1 MTQSSMASQIPLID
15 DGKRETSGAQPL
27 QRLTFFKFLQR
38 YPIFILAFGPP
49 LFRSS
54 AVDVTRGI
62 LDVWSFFQVGLLAAV
77 TFRAIRRLVA
87 PQIIFIPRQVRPIF
101 GLAFVL
107 GLLFLASSIYSPSRL
122 TTVAYSILY
131 FSTMICVLEFVV
143 DVYRHP
149 LDWIQCL
156 LFFRSIGLLLVAL
169 AVLVFPFK
177 PSLIV
182 SYSEQIGMRIGGGLI
197 APFPLIFPIGAI
209 ISAYAFLYSLE
220 PRGRSLFYFLLCLA
234 GTLMTRARGGEIS
247 LLLPLVILGFGWSK
261 TSKRSAYLFVSGIM
275 ASALLTSL
283 TFVTIGVGRIWSLF
297 NKGQSAEGI
306 KSASGRT
313 DMWHFVI
320 QYCMAHPQG
329 MGYVAGFREHFKQYY
344 VLGMQ
349 LDPTHIG
356 NAHNVLM
363 QLLADAGW
371 LALAVY
377 LIMFAKIVFLAWR
390 NTSRKGLASTTSNIG
405 ACHAI
410 RCSLLLLICC
420 FIGGLDAAD
429 FDVPMRQPFYWQN
442 IIIAIILGAS
452 ATLAPAMRQGARLR
466 ENSSVVNL

>member
-1 MTQSSMASQIPLID
+1 
-15 DGKRETSGAQPL
+15 
-27 QRLTFFKFLQR
+27 
-38 YPIFILAFGPP
+38 
-49 LFRSS
+49 
-54 AVDVTRGI
+54 
-62 LDVWSFFQVGLLAAV
+62 
-77 TFRAIRRLVA
+77 
-87 PQIIFIPRQVRPIF
+87 VRPIL
-101 GLAFVL
+101 GLAFAL
-107 GLLFLASSIYSPSRL
+107 GLLFLASSIYSPSRSA
-122 TTVAYSILY
+122 TIAYSILY
-131 FSTMICVLEFVV
+131 FFTMICVLEFVV

-149 LDWIQCL
+149 PDLIQCL
-156 LFFRSIGLLLVAL
+156 LSFRSIGLLLVAL

-182 SYSEQIGMRIGGGLI
+182 SFSEQIGMRISGGLI
-197 APFPLIFPIGAI
+197 APFPLIFPISAI

-247 LLLPLVILGFGWSK
+247 LLLPFVILGAGWAK

-283 TFVTIGVGRIWSLF
+283 TFATVGGGRIWSLF

-306 KSASGRT
+306 KTASGRT
-313 DMWHFVI
+313 DIWKFVI
-320 QYCMAHPQG
+320 QYCLTHPLG
-329 MGYVAGFREHFKQYY
+329 MGYVAGFREIFKQYY

-349 LDPTHIG
+349 VNVNNIG

-390 NTSRKGLASTTSNIG
+390 NASRKGLASTTSNIS

-429 FDVPMRQPFYWQN
+429 FNVPMRQAFYWQN

-452 ATLAPAMRQGARLR
+452 ATLVPAIRQGARLR
-466 ENSSVVNL
+466 GNSSVVNL